1 MEDHDREKELIVDQ
15 QSIDQQENPK
25 VSEEEESQEKE
36 ESETIT
42 VEVHQEDETTE
53 QEASNEE
60 VFDLS
65 IKRDLPSTSQKNTGN
80 DGKNQN
86 DEINKEKK
94 KKSNPKMV
102 RILNVTSLEESINVA
117 NKLMTETMVRVTS
130 SMELMARHAANMSDT
145 AILLKKTC
153 EKLNQVTIEN
163 MKMASMLTELGGKEV
178 EAIKERNRLLEVNP
192 NFSNPKSESNK
203 RKSNTTQSSPI
214 KRYKNDENQFSKEL
228 ESIKRSLEQKDLTN
242 AKINIKRDY
251 KLTQKSNFDIWY
263 DYLKSELTSHELL
276 EKNES
281 VVDFCE
287 RFDAIVREYETCG
300 SGEPLTAQELRSA
313 FYQAV
318 TPIIP
323 QLRDADLI
331 RRTNSNEM
339 SLEEIKSFILQLEAE
354 KRSESQEVKANRVN
368 TNSKI
373 DKCHR
378 CSKFGHWEKECP
390 LKPKGLW
397 HCYIC
402 ESVVD
407 HKGTDHNSGSVKLN
421 KRAVMMKD
429 DEIRKQ
435 SHEIYQDKKFLESE
449 GVEKNRKMID
459 HVIGREEVSHASSS
473 KSEESQRESETTET
487 TSEDLNK
494 NEEN

>member
-1 MEDHDREKELIVDQ
+1 
-15 QSIDQQENPK
+15 
-25 VSEEEESQEKE
+25 
-36 ESETIT
+36 
-42 VEVHQEDETTE
+42 
-53 QEASNEE
+53 
-60 VFDLS
+60 
-65 IKRDLPSTSQKNTGN
+65 
-80 DGKNQN
+80 
-86 DEINKEKK
+86 
-94 KKSNPKMV
+94 
-102 RILNVTSLEESINVA
+102 
-117 NKLMTETMVRVTS
+117 
-130 SMELMARHAANMSDT
+130 MELMARHAANMSDT

-192 NFSNPKSESNK
+192 NFSNAKSESNK
-203 RKSNTTQSSPI
+203 RKSNITQSSPI

-421 KRAVMMKD
+421 KRYVDNSRGKTFKTHDNFKSKQTKRYDSNNKRDYKTKTNGLENQEKKGFKNNKNNYKNNNNKD
-429 DEIRKQ
+429 KESRNIKARR
-435 SHEIYQDKKFLESE
+435 SE